1 MGLSRRWLLL
11 LFVGAPLAAAASFSA
26 GLAVTDRLEQDNRFC
41 IACHV
46 TEEKRLH
53 QDKYDGFL
61 PVDGLAASL
70 AAAHH
75 GDMVEP
81 FKCVDCHNGA
91 TFSDKLMIKAQAAS
105 DTIAYF
111 LGDFEEPRTMRFSLG
126 NRLCQTCHSKAGDSA
141 GKTVN
146 FHQAD
151 HHAKLPFLCYE
162 CHQVHLQTKR
172 ETQFLERDVVQPL
185 CDECHSEL

>member
-1 MGLSRRWLLL
+1 MGRSRRWLWLL
-11 LFVGAPLAAAASFSA
+11 LVGAPVAAAASFGA

-46 TEEKRLH
+46 SSEKRLH

-75 GDMVEP
+75 GSKREP

-91 TFSDKLMIKAQAAS
+91 TFTDKLMIKAQAAS
-105 DTIAYF
+105 DSIAYF
-111 LGDFEEPRTMRFSLG
+111 LGDFEEPRSMRFSLG
-126 NRLCQTCHSKAGDSA
+126 NRLCQACHFKAGDTT
-141 GKTVN
+141 GKTAS

-151 HHAKLPFLCYE
+151 YHAKLPFICYE

-185 CDECHSEL
+185 CDECHSQL